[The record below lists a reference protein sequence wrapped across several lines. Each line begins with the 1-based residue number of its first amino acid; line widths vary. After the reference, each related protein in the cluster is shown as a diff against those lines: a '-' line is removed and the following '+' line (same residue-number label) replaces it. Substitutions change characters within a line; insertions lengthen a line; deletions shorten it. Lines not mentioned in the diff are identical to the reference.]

1 MLGLGTSASAS
12 LVKQWE
18 PTDHPRLLMWLQA
31 INKTGVITY
40 GTSPAVSKWT
50 ARFPLDGSLS
60 FDQGTAANQPD
71 YNAATGAVDFV
82 TDASGSNDDVLL
94 DSNTEIVLDTSD
106 EGWTIAMLA
115 KCTDWDS
122 ANQVFFGERD
132 TNNNFLRHNGTTGLG
147 FKMNGDL
154 RTFSFDT
161 PSSLTD
167 DTFYHIMLCAD
178 SAGEGVVTVYINN
191 VAQAD
196 TETFTAAED
205 DFTLDE
211 IGGKNNLSQ
220 TLTGSI
226 KEMQVFDAELSSV
239 EREECDKFMTNRMID
254 HEG

>member
-1 MLGLGTSASAS
+1 MLGLGTSATA
-12 LVKQWE
+12 LPIKQWE
-18 PTDHPRLLMWLQA
+18 PTDHPKLLMWLQA
-31 INKTGVITY
+31 HRTLWISY
-40 GTSPAVSKWT
+40 GTQPAVSKWT
-50 ARFPLDGSLS
+50 ARFPSDGSLS
-60 FDQGTAANQPD
+60 FDQSTVNNQPA

-82 TDASGSNDDVLL
+82 TDASGSADDVLL

-106 EGWTIAMLA
+106 EGWTIAMVV

-132 TNNNFLRHNGTTGLG
+132 SNNNFLRHNGTAGMG

-178 SAGEGVVTVYINN
+178 AAGEGVVTLYIDN
-191 VAQAD
+191 VAQLD

-226 KEMQVFDAELSSV
+226 KEIQVFDKELSSL
-239 EREECDKFMTNRMID
+239 EREECYNFMTNRMID
-254 HEG
+254 HSA